1 MAVHSVR
8 LPPRRISS
16 RHIAFVIAIPVKD
29 EEERLPACLLALA
42 GQRDLFGRLIPPR
55 LIRVVLF
62 ANNCTDQSASV
73 AGRLGESLSLDVRVV
88 EARLP
93 TEAAHAGTARRAA
106 MDIAEAWLEGEG
118 ETDGVILTTDADSQ
132 AAPSWVATNLAAFN
146 AGADAVL
153 GRIDLDDEDK
163 LLPDAL
169 HRRGALE
176 DAYEKALT
184 ELSALL
190 DPLEHNPWP
199 HHATISG
206 ASFGI
211 TRAAYRSVGGCPR
224 VSLGEDKAMIALLAC
239 RDAKVRY
246 SSEVHVVTSG
256 RTKGRAPGGVADTLL
271 IRSREPE
278 ALCDDFL
285 EPFRTAF
292 ARAAWRGR
300 LRGVRTAG
308 LLAFDQHWPTKLD
321 LSARDIH
328 DAVTRPTFGSA
339 WRVIE
344 ERSPL
349 FTRRLLRPAE
359 LPLQISIARR
369 WLAYLREGSLVVG
382 QNVQSKLP
390 ISIGALEDAQ

>member
-1 MAVHSVR
+1 LDDPSDAMAVHSVR
-8 LPPRRISS
+8 PPSRRISS

-73 AGRLGESLSLDVRVV
+73 AGRLGENLSLDVRVV

-132 AAPSWVATNLAAFN
+132 AAPNWVATNLAAFN

-153 GRIDLDDEDK
+153 GRIDLDDEGK
-163 LLPDAL
+163 LLPDTL

-190 DPLEHNPWP
+190 DPLEYNPWP
-199 HHATISG
+199 HHATIQ
-206 ASFGI
+206 A
-211 TRAAYRSVGGCPR
+211 R
-224 VSLGEDKAMIALLAC
+224 VSASLASPIE
-239 RDAKVRY
+239 A
-246 SSEVHVVTSG
+246 S
-256 RTKGRAPGGVADTLL
+256 AGV
-271 IRSREPE
+271 PV
-278 ALCDDFL
+278 
-285 EPFRTAF
+285 FR
-292 ARAAWRGR
+292 
-300 LRGVRTAG
+300 
-308 LLAFDQHWPTKLD
+308 
-321 LSARDIH
+321 
-328 DAVTRPTFGSA
+328 
-339 WRVIE
+339 
-344 ERSPL
+344 
-349 FTRRLLRPAE
+349 
-359 LPLQISIARR
+359 
-369 WLAYLREGSLVVG
+369 
-382 QNVQSKLP
+382 
-390 ISIGALEDAQ
+390 